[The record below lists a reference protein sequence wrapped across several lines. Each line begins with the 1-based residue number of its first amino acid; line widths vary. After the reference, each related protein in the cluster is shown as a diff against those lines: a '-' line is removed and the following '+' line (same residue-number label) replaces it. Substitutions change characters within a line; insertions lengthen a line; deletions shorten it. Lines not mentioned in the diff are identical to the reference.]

1 MVARAVRGQDIATR
15 LRIERRESE
24 NGALWSV
31 PSQSGRGVYTVDFR
45 GKTPTCTCPDHE
57 LSSLKCKHVYA
68 VEFAIRAEVAR
79 DMGEPVEQTPPP
91 CLPKRPTYRQD
102 WPAYNA
108 AQTHEKAH
116 FQEFLSA
123 LCRDIP
129 DLPRQPGPGRARLPL
144 RDMVFASCFKVC
156 STVSCRRFMS
166 DLAEPRRR

>member
-1 MVARAVRGQDIATR
+1 MNARQYRGRDLATR
-15 LRIERRESE
+15 QPITHDGNR
-24 NGALWSV
+24 WTV
-31 PSQSGRGVYTVDFR
+31 PSQSGKSPYTVDFG
-45 GKTPTCTCPDHE
+45 GKTPRCTCQDYE
-57 LSSLKCKHVYA
+57 LSGLKCKHIYA
-68 VEFAIRAEVAR
+68 VEYAVRAEAAR
-79 DMGEPVEQTPPP
+79 EMGAPLDEPPP
-91 CLPKRPTYRQD
+91 SCPPKRRTYKQD